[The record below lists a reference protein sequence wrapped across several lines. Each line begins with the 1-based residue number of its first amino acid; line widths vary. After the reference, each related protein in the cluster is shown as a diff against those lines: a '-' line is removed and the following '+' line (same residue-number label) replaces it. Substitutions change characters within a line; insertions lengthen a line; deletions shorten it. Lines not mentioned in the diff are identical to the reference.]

1 MEMIFLRPKM
11 LSAARAFLPRDA
23 RVFQI
28 LFLALLLTV
37 GVLLRDFSL
46 QPLQMALAFAA
57 GLATQAFWLK
67 RLGLGQRGFLSAIVT
82 CCGLSLLLRSDT
94 MWAHPLAAA
103 LAMSS
108 KFLLR
113 LRGKHLYNP
122 ANLGV
127 IAAIALIPGTW
138 VSPGQ
143 WGNDLALAV
152 WVLMLGTIVT
162 TRARRLDVS
171 WMFLGAFLGL
181 VALRIMLLGQLW
193 ATWWHQLG
201 NGALL
206 LFAFFMI
213 SDPMTTPNRRGPR
226 IAYALIV
233 AAAAIAWQYVL
244 FRPNALIWALF
255 LATPLVPLLDRLFPG
270 EGFSWRGREPASEQ
284 PNPLRAFA
292 TSGIPSTT
300 VAEGWP
306 VPARNAT
313 TASSSCPAPPSPTS
327 DAPSSRR
334 ARPVA
339 RDP

>member
-1 MEMIFLRPKM
+1 MSFSPRVVVA
-11 LSAARAFLPRDA
+11 AAREAIAAARELLPKDA

-28 LFLALLLTV
+28 LFLALLLTT

-46 QPLQMALAFAA
+46 HPLQMALAFAA
-57 GLATQAFWLK
+57 GLATQAFGLK
-67 RLGLGQRGFLSAIVT
+67 CLGLEQRGFMSAIVT

-94 MWAHPLAAA
+94 LWAHPLVAA

-108 KFLLR
+108 KFVLR
-113 LRGKHLYNP
+113 VRGKHLYNP

-127 IAAIALIPGTW
+127 IAAITLIPGTW

-152 WVLMLGTIVT
+152 WLLMLGTIVT
-162 TRARRLDVS
+162 SRARRLDIS
-171 WMFLGAFLGL
+171 WVFLGAFLGL
-181 VALRIMLLGQLW
+181 VALRIMLLGQSW
-193 ATWWHQLG
+193 SIWWHQLG

-213 SDPMTTPNRRGPR
+213 SDPMTIPNRRGPR

-233 AAAAIAWQYVL
+233 AAVAIGWQYLL

-270 EGFSWRGREPASEQ
+270 EGFAWRPTPR
-284 PNPLRAFA
+284 RACEISC
-292 TSGIPSTT
+292 TRSTAA
-300 VAEGWP
+300 AEGWP
-306 VPARNAT
+306 GPARSAT
-313 TASSSCPAPPSPTS
+313 AASSSFPARPSPTS
-327 DAPSSRR
+327 GAPSSHR
-334 ARPVA
+334 ARPA
-339 RDP
+339 AQGR

>member
-1 MEMIFLRPKM
+1 MA
-11 LSAARAFLPRDA
+11 AAREVLPKDA

-28 LFLALLLTV
+28 LFLALLLTT

-46 QPLQMALAFAA
+46 HPLQMALAFAA

-67 RLGLGQRGFLSAIVT
+67 RLGIEQRGFLSAIVT

-94 MWAHPLAAA
+94 LWAHPLVAA

-108 KFLLR
+108 KFVLR
-113 LRGKHLYNP
+113 IHGKHLYNP

-127 IAAIALIPGTW
+127 IAAITLIPGTW

-152 WVLMLGTIVT
+152 WLLMLGTIVT
-162 TRARRLDVS
+162 TRARRLDIS
-171 WMFLGAFLGL
+171 WVFLGAFLGL
-181 VALRIMLLGQLW
+181 VALRIMLLGQSW
-193 ATWWHQLG
+193 AIWWHQLG

-206 LFAFFMI
+206 LFTFFMI
-213 SDPMTTPNRRGPR
+213 SDPMTIPNRRGPR

-270 EGFSWRGREPASEQ
+270 EGFLWRGPAASCTESEVPKIKGADEIGRQARRE
-284 PNPLRAFA
+284 
-292 TSGIPSTT
+292 
-300 VAEGWP
+300 AES
-306 VPARNAT
+306 VLLVR
-313 TASSSCPAPPSPTS
+313 
-327 DAPSSRR
+327 
-334 ARPVA
+334 
-339 RDP
+339 